1 MSKKD
6 RVLSVAVSGEKLQEI
21 DDIISKL
28 PFRIS
33 RSQFAEPFINEGIA
47 RVSANLELGQPID
60 SIDSIRRIV

>member
-1 MSKKD
+1 
-6 RVLSVAVSGEKLQEI
+6 LQEI